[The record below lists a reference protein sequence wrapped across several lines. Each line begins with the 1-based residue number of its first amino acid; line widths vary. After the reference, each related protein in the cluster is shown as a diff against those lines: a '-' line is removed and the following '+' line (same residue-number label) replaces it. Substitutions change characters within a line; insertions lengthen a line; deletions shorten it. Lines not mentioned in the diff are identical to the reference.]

1 MYKRK
6 DFHYSNMGH
15 YSLWL
20 ERYSVCR
27 DRIFHDLMSYKD
39 QIDNVRDIIADKD
52 LILPLKK
59 TKNIKAKM
67 AFVDGGE
74 GIRELLGAAIYFIRA
89 SGLIL
94 DKKKPKSSE
103 VFVRDLDIDV
113 LDYDEYTKERVELLR
128 GAMEFDVA
136 LRCVEEH
143 SPEYLFI
150 DGSLYVNSRKK
161 PIECEEYPF
170 YRKKFVRLLKLCKKN
185 SVHILG
191 VSEDSKS
198 RLFANYLSI
207 KYDIKFPR
215 FMTDSC
221 ILRILKG
228 DGVYRTVDFTPQSRF
243 ESDDKLTSSLVA
255 SFPTVYVQPTSL
267 SSPLRVDVPDWERD
281 FDKIIAL
288 VAQLSEG
295 SKHYGYPIPL
305 YLVHLDARV
314 KKKQADWSTKQLV
327 HHISS
332 RDLELY
338 NTILHEMRRTL
349 RPKS

>member
-1 MYKRK
+1 
-6 DFHYSNMGH
+6 MGH
-15 YSLWL
+15 FSIWL
-20 ERYSVCR
+20 EKYGGCR
-27 DRIFHDLMSYKD
+27 DSIFKDLLGYKE
-39 QIDNVRDIIADKD
+39 QIDNVRDIIADKN
-52 LILPLKK
+52 LILPMKK
-59 TKNIKAKM
+59 SRHVKAKM

-94 DKKKPKSSE
+94 DKENNDE
-103 VFVRDLDIDV
+103 VFVRDLDMNV

-136 LRCVEEH
+136 VRCVEEH
-143 SPEYLFI
+143 SPKYLFI

-161 PIECEEYPF
+161 PIECEEYPV
-170 YRKKFVRLLKLCKKN
+170 YRKKFVRLLKTCKKN
-185 SVHILG
+185 GVHVLG

-198 RLFANYLSI
+198 RLFANYLAI

-255 SFPTVYVQPTSL
+255 SFPTVYIQPTPL
-267 SSPLRVDVPDWERD
+267 SNPLRVDVPDWERD
-281 FDKIIAL
+281 LDGIVSL

-305 YLVHLDARV
+305 YLAHLDARI
-314 KKKQADWSTKQLV
+314 KKKHADWSTKQLI
-327 HHISS
+327 HHISKK
-332 RDLELY
+332 DLELY